1 MEDTHIGGRD
11 QSKALQGQVL
21 EERYGYY
28 RRCQRFRR
36 NGQQCKAPAMKDT
49 DRCYKHEEQA
59 DIERRRRA
67 QYTLPPLV
75 DLNTVQRAIGDVA
88 QALMQ
93 GRIDE
98 DYAGELLHKL
108 ERASIALRAHRA
120 SRWCISRFKE
130 QDVAVPPSLDVKSLR
145 CTKHFAVGPR
155 TL

>member
-1 MEDTHIGGRD
+1 MKDARGGDRD
-11 QSKALQGQVL
+11 ETGTLQGQIV

-49 DRCYKHEEQA
+49 DRCYKHQEQA

-75 DLNTVQRAIGDVA
+75 DLNTVQREIGNVM
-88 QALMQ
+88 QALLAD
-93 GRIDE
+93 RIDE

-108 ERASIALRAHRA
+108 ERASMALRA
-120 SRWCISRFKE
+120 SR
-130 QDVAVPPSLDVKSLR
+130 
-145 CTKHFAVGPR
+145 T
-155 TL
+155 